1 MTIRRLLEIGAKQ
14 YDKMN
19 EEVQLFYDVMLL
31 SLFCGDIEEK
41 DLDREFTKDDL
52 EGMKE
57 EHKEVI
63 LKMLNFVDKFYEYK
77 DEQVKEK
84 VIDNNIIECEDITE
98 LDGKKCGNFTL
109 EVKNNKVK
117 VNSYFEGSEAYI
129 DVYEIDIDDQHTP
142 QSIVKDLKTF
152 GFNIELED
160 KESEITL
167 KDTTGKIVGILKHKN
182 KELVQAK
189 LGKYKYV
196 NLAEMFRDC
205 DKNIDTFIENV
216 EILFPELEIN
226 N

>member
-57 EHKEVI
+57 EHKEVV

-77 DEQVKEK
+77 EEQTKEK
-84 VIDNNIIECEDITE
+84 VIDNDVIECKDIAE
-98 LDGKKCGNFTL
+98 LGGKKCGNFTL
-109 EVKNNKVK
+109 EIKDNKIK
-117 VNSYFEGSEAYI
+117 VNSYFEGSEEYI

-160 KESEITL
+160 KESEITF
-167 KDTTGKIVGILKHKN
+167 KDTTGKIVGIIKHKN

-226 N
+226 Y